1 MITEYINPCD
11 DGEYCSNTKETNNQS
26 PSRISLPIQLKIMYN
41 RIYVESLEEETCE
54 KTGLTK

>member
-1 MITEYINPCD
+1 MFSEYINPCD
-11 DGEYCSNTKETNNQS
+11 DGEYCCNTKESDNQS
-26 PSRISLPIQLKIMYN
+26 PSRISLPIQFQITYN

>member
-1 MITEYINPCD
+1 MITDYINPRD

-26 PSRISLPIQLKIMYN
+26 TSRISLPIQFQFTYN
-41 RIYVESLEEETCE
+41 RIYVESFEEETCE